1 MRVDYLP
8 KNFELVASADGFK
21 VGARY
26 YDWFVWAKKVLEELK
41 GVYKFLEPLETVQ
54 KALEERDDQELH
66 DILQQNILC
75 VEKGTEG
82 LDFHSREKFYAVISD
97 EGMEYASIDEELK
110 RWYWQYVCRYSFVD
124 GELYGSVL
132 W

>member
-26 YDWFVWAKKVLEELK
+26 RDWFMWSQKILENLK
-41 GVYKFLEPLETVQ
+41 GAYKFLEPLETVQ
-54 KALEERDDQELH
+54 SALEERDDQELH
-66 DILQQNILC
+66 NILQKNILC
-75 VEKGTEG
+75 VDKETEG
-82 LDFHSREKFYAVISD
+82 LDFHSREIFYAVICEEDMS
-97 EGMEYASIDEELK
+97 YTSIDEEIK